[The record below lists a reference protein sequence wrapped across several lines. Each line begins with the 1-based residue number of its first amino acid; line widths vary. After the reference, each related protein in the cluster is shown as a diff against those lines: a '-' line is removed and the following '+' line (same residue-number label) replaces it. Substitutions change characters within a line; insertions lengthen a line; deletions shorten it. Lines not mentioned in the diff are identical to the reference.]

1 MNTYSEKST
10 HHEQK
15 ITTEIRNHPPAPVVH
30 VQSTPQEHSHH
41 HLHHRNHD
49 SHTETTPIAP
59 SPRVVHTPVVEVH
72 HPPAPVTRIHHED
85 TVNTHH
91 TNTITKT
98 VVDKPVQ
105 SQIIHQAPI
114 AVKAPPPV
122 VQQIH
127 HVPVVVKGPPQVVH
141 AVKAPPPVIVQTPVA
156 VKAPPPVIHQQAIHQ
171 DTVSNIHH
179 QDTVSKVHRSP
190 VQVYRGKTAVPP
202 RKYEEYAKG
211 RYVPN
216 YKPSSPYSR
225 CWCE

>member
-1 MNTYSEKST
+1 M
-10 HHEQK
+10 
-15 ITTEIRNHPPAPVVH
+15 
-30 VQSTPQEHSHH
+30 
-41 HLHHRNHD
+41 
-49 SHTETTPIAP
+49 AP
-59 SPRVVHTPVVEVH
+59 SPQVVHTPVVEVH
-72 HPPAPVTRIHHED
+72 HPPAPVTRVHHED

-98 VVDKPVQ
+98 VVDTPVQ

-127 HVPVVVKGPPQVVH
+127 HTPVVVKGPPQVVH
-141 AVKAPPPVIVQTPVA
+141 AVKAPPAPVIVQTPVA
-156 VKAPPPVIHQQAIHQ
+156 VKAPPPVIHQQAI
-171 DTVSNIHH
+171 H

-211 RYVPN
+211 R
-216 YKPSSPYSR
+216 
-225 CWCE
+225 